1 MHEINNFKD
10 FNIKPRVN
18 SFVGEKI
25 QVQKLFNL
33 PIKVL
38 EYKIEPSKQKKGTE
52 LLTLQ
57 IEKSGEK
64 RIVFTGSTVLMD
76 MIKRVPENAFPFM
89 TTIKGDNDY
98 YEFT

>member
-1 MHEINNFKD
+1 MHNFKD
-10 FNIKPRVN
+10 FNILPKIN

-33 PIKVL
+33 PITVLQYKV
-38 EYKIEPSKQKKGTE
+38 EPSKQKAGTE

-57 IEKSGEK
+57 IEKGGEK
-64 RIVFTGSTVLMD
+64 RIVFTGSTVLID
-76 MIKRVPENAFPFM
+76 QIKRVPQNRFPFV

>member
-1 MHEINNFKD
+1 MNNFKD
-10 FNIKPRVN
+10 FNIKPRIN
-18 SFVGEKI
+18 NFVGEKI

-33 PIKVL
+33 QIKIL
-38 EYKIEPSKQKKGTE
+38 GYKIEPSKQKKDTE

-64 RIVFTGSTVLMD
+64 RIVFTGSTV
-76 MIKRVPENAFPFM
+76 MIDQIRRVPDDKFPFM

>member
-1 MHEINNFKD
+1 MHNFKD
-10 FNIKPRVN
+10 FNIKPKLTA
-18 SFVGEKI
+18 FVGEKI

-38 EYKIEPSKQKKGTE
+38 EFKVEPSKKNDGE

-57 IEKSGEK
+57 IEKGGEK
-64 RIVFTGSTVLMD
+64 RIVFTGSTILIQ
-76 MIKRVPENAFPFM
+76 MIKKVPEDKFPFM

>member
-1 MHEINNFKD
+1 MHNFKD
-10 FNIKPRVN
+10 FNIKPRIN
-18 SFVGEKI
+18 AFVGEKI
-25 QVQKLFNL
+25 AVQKLFNL
-33 PIKVL
+33 QIKVL
-38 EYKIEPSKQKKGTE
+38 DHKIEPSKQKEGTE

-64 RIVFTGSTVLMD
+64 RIVFTGSTVLID
-76 MIKRVPENAFPFM
+76 MIRRVPEDKFPFT

>member
-1 MHEINNFKD
+1 MHNFKD
-10 FNIKPRVN
+10 FNIKPRIN

-38 EYKIEPSKQKKGTE
+38 AFKTEPSKQKKGTE

-64 RIVFTGSTVLMD
+64 RIVFTGSTVLID
-76 MIKRVPENAFPFM
+76 QIKRVPDNKFPFV
-89 TTIKGDNDY
+89 TTIRGDNDY

>member
-1 MHEINNFKD
+1 MHNFKD
-10 FNIKPRVN
+10 FNIKPKIN
-18 SFVGEKI
+18 AFVGEKI

-33 PIKVL
+33 PVKVL
-38 EYKIEPSKQKKGTE
+38 DFKIEPSKQKAGTE

-64 RIVFTGSTVLMD
+64 RIVFTGSTVMID
-76 MIKRVPENAFPFM
+76 QIKRVPEDKFPFT

>member
-1 MHEINNFKD
+1 MEINNFKD
-10 FNIKPRVN
+10 FDIKPKVN

-33 PIKVL
+33 SIKVL
-38 EYKIEPSKQKKGTE
+38 AFKVEPSKQKQGTE
-52 LLTLQ
+52 FLTLQ

-64 RIVFTGSTVLMD
+64 RIVFTGSTVLAD
-76 MIKRVPENAFPFM
+76 QIKRVPENKFPFI
-89 TTIKGDNDY
+89 TTIRGDNDY

>member
-1 MHEINNFKD
+1 MNNFKD
-10 FNIKPRVN
+10 FNIKPKVN

-33 PIKVL
+33 SIKVL
-38 EYKIEPSKQKKGTE
+38 AFKIEPSKQKKGTE

-57 IEKSGEK
+57 IEKGSEK
-64 RIVFTGSTVLMD
+64 RIVFTGSTVLID
-76 MIKRVPENAFPFM
+76 QIRRVPENGFPFI
-89 TTIKGDNDY
+89 TTIRGDNDY

>member
-1 MHEINNFKD
+1 MNKFSE
-10 FNIKPRVN
+10 FNIKPRIN

-25 QVQKLFNL
+25 QVQRLFNL
-33 PIKVL
+33 PITVL
-38 EYKIEPSKQKKGTE
+38 DHKIEPSKQKPGTE

-64 RIVFTGSTVLMD
+64 RIVFTGSTVLID
-76 MIKRVPENAFPFM
+76 QIKRVPQNRFPFI
-89 TTIKGDNDY
+89 TTIKGDNEY

>member
-1 MHEINNFKD
+1 MNNFKD
-10 FNIKPRVN
+10 FNILPKIN

-33 PIKVL
+33 QITVL
-38 EYKIEPSKQKKGTE
+38 DFKIEASKQKAGTE

-57 IEKSGEK
+57 IEKGGEK
-64 RIVFTGSTVLMD
+64 RIVFTGSTVLAD
-76 MIKRVPENAFPFM
+76 QIKRVPSNKFPFV
-89 TTIKGDNDY
+89 TVIRGDNDY

>member
-1 MHEINNFKD
+1 MHSFKD
-10 FNIKPRVN
+10 FNIKPKVN

-33 PIKVL
+33 QIKVITFKL
-38 EYKIEPSKQKKGTE
+38 EPSKQKKDTQ

-64 RIVFTGSTVLMD
+64 RIVFTGSTVLID
-76 MIKRVPENAFPFM
+76 QIKRVPEDKFPFT
-89 TTIKGDNDY
+89 TTIRGDNDY

>member
-1 MHEINNFKD
+1 MHSFKD
-10 FNIKPRVN
+10 FNIQPKTN

-33 PIKVL
+33 TITVIDF
-38 EYKIEPSKQKKGTE
+38 KIEPSKHHKGTE

-57 IEKSGEK
+57 IMKGTEK
-64 RIVFTGSTVLMD
+64 RIVFIGSKVMID
-76 MIKRVPENAFPFM
+76 QIKRVPENGFPF
-89 TTIKGDNDY
+89 TTVIRGDNDH

>member
-1 MHEINNFKD
+1 MHNFKD
-10 FNIKPRVN
+10 FNIKPKVN

-33 PIKVL
+33 QIKVIAF
-38 EYKIEPSKQKKGTE
+38 KIEPSKQKKGTE

-57 IEKSGEK
+57 IEKGGEK
-64 RIVFTGSTVLMD
+64 RIVFTGSGVLID
-76 MIKRVPENAFPFM
+76 QIKRVPEDKFPFT

>member
-1 MHEINNFKD
+1 MNNFKD
-10 FNIKPRVN
+10 FNIKPKVN

-33 PIKVL
+33 PVTVIAFKV
-38 EYKIEPSKQKKGTE
+38 EPSKKKAGTQ

-57 IEKSGEK
+57 IEKGGEK
-64 RIVFTGSTVLMD
+64 RIVFTGSTVLID
-76 MIKRVPENAFPFM
+76 QIKRVSEDRFPFI

>member
-1 MHEINNFKD
+1 MNNFKD
-10 FNIKPRVN
+10 FNIKPKVN
-18 SFVGEKI
+18 NFVGEKI

-38 EYKIEPSKQKKGTE
+38 TFKIEPSKQKKGTE

-64 RIVFTGSTVLMD
+64 RVVFTGSTVLID
-76 MIKRVPENAFPFM
+76 QIKRVPDDKFPFLA
-89 TTIKGDNDY
+89 TIRGDNDY

>member
-1 MHEINNFKD
+1 MNSFKD
-10 FNIKPRVN
+10 FNIAPRIN

-33 PIKVL
+33 TITVLAFKV
-38 EYKIEPSKQKKGTE
+38 EPSRKKEGTK

-57 IEKSGEK
+57 IEKAGEK
-64 RIVFTGSTVLMD
+64 RIVFTGSTVLID
-76 MIKRVPENAFPFM
+76 QIQRVPGNSFPF
-89 TTIKGDNDY
+89 TTVIRGDNDH

>member
-1 MHEINNFKD
+1 MHNFKD
-10 FNIKPRVN
+10 FNIKPKIN
-18 SFVGEKI
+18 AFVGEKI

-33 PIKVL
+33 PITVLDYKV
-38 EYKIEPSKQKKGTE
+38 EPSKQKQGTE

-64 RIVFTGSTVLMD
+64 RIVFTGSVVLSD
-76 MIKRVPENAFPFM
+76 QIQRVPKNSFPFV
-89 TTIKGDNDY
+89 TVIRGDNDY

>member
-1 MHEINNFKD
+1 MNNFKD
-10 FNIKPRVN
+10 FDIQPRVN

-33 PIKVL
+33 QIKVIDF
-38 EYKIEPSKQKKGTE
+38 KIEPSSQKKGTM

-57 IEKSGEK
+57 IEKGGEK
-64 RIVFTGSTVLMD
+64 RIVFTGSKVLID
-76 MIKRVPENAFPFM
+76 QIERVPKHKFPFF

>member
-1 MHEINNFKD
+1 MTHFKD
-10 FNIKPRVN
+10 LDIKPN
-18 SFVGEKI
+18 ITSFIGDKVK
-25 QVQKLFNL
+25 VKSLFNQ
-33 PIKVL
+33 PITIL
-38 EYKIEPSKQKKGTE
+38 DYKIGRSSAKPGTD

-64 RIVFTGSTVLMD
+64 RVVFTGSKVLID
-76 MIKRVPENAFPFM
+76 QINRVTKEKLPLV

>member
-1 MHEINNFKD
+1 MHNFKD
-10 FNIKPRVN
+10 FNIKPKIN
-18 SFVGEKI
+18 AFVGEKI

-33 PIKVL
+33 PIKVIDF
-38 EYKIEPSKQKKGTE
+38 KVEPSKQKPGTE

-64 RIVFTGSTVLMD
+64 RIVFTGSTVLIQ
-76 MIKRVPENAFPFM
+76 MIQKVPEDKFPFM
-89 TTIKGDNDY
+89 TTIRGDNDY

>member
-1 MHEINNFKD
+1 MNDFKEFD
-10 FNIKPRVN
+10 IKPKVN

-25 QVQKLFNL
+25 QVKKIINL

-38 EYKIEPSKQKKGTE
+38 AFKVEPSKQKAGTL

-57 IEKSGEK
+57 IEKVDEK
-64 RIVFTGSTVLMD
+64 RIVFTGSTVLID
-76 MIKRVPENAFPFM
+76 QIKRVPVDKFPFT
-89 TTIKGDNDY
+89 TTIKGENDY

>member
-1 MHEINNFKD
+1 MNNFKD
-10 FNIKPRVN
+10 FNIKPKIN
-18 SFVGEKI
+18 AFVGEKI

-33 PIKVL
+33 PITIFGF
-38 EYKIEPSKQKKGTE
+38 KIEPSKQKSGTD

-64 RIVFTGSTVLMD
+64 RIVFTGSGVLID
-76 MIKRVPENAFPFM
+76 QIRRVPEDKFPFM
-89 TTIKGDNDY
+89 ATIKGDNDY